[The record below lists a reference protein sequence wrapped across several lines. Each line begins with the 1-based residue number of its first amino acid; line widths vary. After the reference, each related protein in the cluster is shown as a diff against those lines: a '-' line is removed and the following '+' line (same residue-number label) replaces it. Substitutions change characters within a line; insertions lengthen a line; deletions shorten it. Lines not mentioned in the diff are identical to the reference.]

1 MLDAATGAYRDSELR
16 DLWSMMRVVDELPNI
31 HYGLRPLVARDV
43 EDPLEL
49 DLNTAF
55 AVTAATSKPTGVS
68 FTSADTVDPVVD
80 LFDTMLGGEGRF
92 AAQPFSMAVVVHVVP
107 PLRFSPEGC
116 EIMERAIERGMIVQT
131 CSAGQAGATSPPSLA
146 GSLAQG
152 LAEILAGVV
161 LADAIKPG
169 HPCIHAFMPF
179 VSDLRTGAM
188 TGGSGEA
195 AVVSAAAAQLLR
207 DLDIPNAVSA
217 GITESKTADSQA
229 GYEKSY
235 TVTLS
240 AQAGADMVQ
249 LSVGMFGSIMVASPE
264 ILVID
269 ADMCGAILR
278 SVRGVEVDPSY
289 LDLAIIEEVVGGE
302 GHYLGSAH
310 TLELMRS
317 EYVYPDLGDR
327 QSVAEWVSAG
337 EPSVISTWS
346 FGIPTSRRS
355 ARSLTVA
362 NRYFCLPRGRGWPV
376 SGSTATQPKT
386 AVRTAR
392 RVARTA
398 SREGWAE
405 GIGRRRIRR
414 VECRA
419 LKRTATTGP
428 PSASPKRSGPDGAAR
443 RSEGLGQGQSVL
455 GALDVEVP
463 ECTSEI
469 RGRVE
474 PPHAQ
479 PEQRGAT
486 DLQLCAGARVIPTA
500 EPVVGDARDGG
511 EVVDLDLDVRVLKDG
526 ADARVEA
533 PPLPHR
539 DVEVGADEAVEEEH
553 VVVAPHDDRAA
564 SGRDG

>member
-1 MLDAATGAYRDSELR
+1 MARRGNRTRPAPPPLPVVTPAPSGGAYRPLSDIDRDRIVEHAFEMLEHVGMADAPDRYAELLIAAGGRRRDDGRVLLPRPMVESALDRAPSTVELPGFVDDHGVSIGGKGVHIGTGGAAVQILDAATGTYRDSVLG
-16 DLWSMMRVVDELPNI
+16 DLWTMMRVVDELPNI
-31 HYGLRPLVARDV
+31 HYGLRPLVARDI

-55 AVTAATSKPTGVS
+55 AVTAATAKPTGVS

-80 LFDTMLGGEGRF
+80 LFDMMLGGTGRF

-116 EIMERAIERGMIVQT
+116 EIMERAIERGMIIQT

-217 GITESKTADSQA
+217 GITESKTADAQA

-240 AQAGADMVQ
+240 AHAGADMVQ
-249 LSVGMFGSIMVASPE
+249 LSVGMLGSIMVASPE

-289 LDLAIIEEVVGGE
+289 LDLAVIEDVVSGE
-302 GHYLGSAH
+302 GHYLGSPQ

-337 EPSVISTWS
+337 EPSIWDAA
-346 FGIPTSRRS
+346 GQK
-355 ARSLTVA
+355 VA
-362 NRYFCLPRGRGWPV
+362 EILAAGRPDHLD
-376 SGSTATQPKT
+376 TTNEA
-386 AVRTAR
+386 AVR
-392 RVARTA
+392 
-398 SREGWAE
+398 
-405 GIGRRRIRR
+405 
-414 VECRA
+414 
-419 LKRTATTGP
+419 
-428 PSASPKRSGPDGAAR
+428 AAFPIH
-443 RSEGLGQGQSVL
+443 L
-455 GALDVEVP
+455 
-463 ECTSEI
+463 
-469 RGRVE
+469 
-474 PPHAQ
+474 
-479 PEQRGAT
+479 EQH
-486 DLQLCAGARVIPTA
+486 P
-500 EPVVGDARDGG
+500 
-511 EVVDLDLDVRVLKDG
+511 
-526 ADARVEA
+526 
-533 PPLPHR
+533 
-539 DVEVGADEAVEEEH
+539 
-553 VVVAPHDDRAA
+553 
-564 SGRDG
+564 

>member
-1 MLDAATGAYRDSELR
+1 
-16 DLWSMMRVVDELPNI
+16 
-31 HYGLRPLVARDV
+31 
-43 EDPLEL
+43 
-49 DLNTAF
+49 
-55 AVTAATSKPTGVS
+55 
-68 FTSADTVDPVVD
+68 
-80 LFDTMLGGEGRF
+80 
-92 AAQPFSMAVVVHVVP
+92 MAVVVHVVP

-116 EIMERAIERGMIVQT
+116 EIMERAIERGMIIQT

-217 GITESKTADSQA
+217 GITESKTADAQA

-240 AQAGADMVQ
+240 AHAGADMVQ
-249 LSVGMFGSIMVASPE
+249 LSVGMLGSIMVASPE

-289 LDLAIIEEVVGGE
+289 LDLAVIEDVVSGE
-302 GHYLGSAH
+302 GHYLGSPQ

-337 EPSVISTWS
+337 EPSIWDAA
-346 FGIPTSRRS
+346 GQK
-355 ARSLTVA
+355 VA
-362 NRYFCLPRGRGWPV
+362 EIL
-376 SGSTATQPKT
+376 
-386 AVRTAR
+386 
-392 RVARTA
+392 
-398 SREGWAE
+398 
-405 GIGRRRIRR
+405 
-414 VECRA
+414 
-419 LKRTATTGP
+419 
-428 PSASPKRSGPDGAAR
+428 AAR
-443 RSEGLGQGQSVL
+443 RPDH
-455 GALDVEVP
+455 LD
-463 ECTSEI
+463 T
-469 RGRVE
+469 
-474 PPHAQ
+474 
-479 PEQRGAT
+479 T
-486 DLQLCAGARVIPTA
+486 N
-500 EPVVGDARDGG
+500 
-511 EVVDLDLDVRVLKDG
+511 
-526 ADARVEA
+526 EA
-533 PPLPHR
+533 
-539 DVEVGADEAVEEEH
+539 AV
-553 VVVAPHDDRAA
+553 RAA
-564 SGRDG
+564 FPIHLEQHP